1 MRHRRINTA
10 GGRERGS
17 HRGLFKRAALSAARD
32 IDSNMLGAARGTD
45 SNTLA
50 TARGN
55 YSARVNCLSRFGPA
69 ICLLLVLMILATAS
83 AFAHDPGLS
92 AAEVKLDGNKAVA
105 RLTFARGDI
114 EMVAPMDADRDGR
127 VTQPEFEVV
136 EGRLESLAKE
146 SFALSADGEEASPS
160 AVAVGIDESGAV
172 HFDLEFL
179 LPQGSRLSLRSLLI
193 DRLPRG
199 HRQFLALRDAKG
211 NTLGQRMLD
220 AANDSFECDL
230 AALPISRTRPHAF
243 WGFLLLGVEHIL
255 LGFDHLA
262 FLFAL
267 LIAGGTLREAAKIIT
282 SFTVAH
288 SITLAM
294 ATLDVVAIPA
304 SIVEPL
310 IAASIIYVGLENV
323 WRREIKRRW
332 MLTFAFGLVHG
343 FGFASALKELGVG
356 AGVKAVAPLL
366 SFNLGV
372 EIGQITL
379 AALVLPL
386 IWKLRQ
392 RPRFVIR
399 YVPACSI
406 LVALAGGYWLIERAI
421 LK

>member
-1 MRHRRINTA
+1 
-10 GGRERGS
+10 
-17 HRGLFKRAALSAARD
+17 
-32 IDSNMLGAARGTD
+32 
-45 SNTLA
+45 
-50 TARGN
+50 
-55 YSARVNCLSRFGPA
+55 V
-69 ICLLLVLMILATAS
+69 ICLLLILMILATAS

-92 AAEVKLDGNKAVA
+92 AAEVKLDGNKVVA

-114 EMVAPMDADRDGR
+114 ATVAPMDADRDGR
-127 VTQPEFEVV
+127 VTQAEFEAV
-136 EGRLESLAKE
+136 EGSLESLAKE
-146 SFALSADGEEASPS
+146 SFALSVAGEEASP
-160 AVAVGIDESGAV
+160 ATVAVGLDESGAV

-179 LPQGSRLSLRSLLI
+179 APQGSKLILRSLLI
-193 DRLPRG
+193 DKLPRG
-199 HRQFLALRDAKG
+199 HRQFLSLRDAEG
-211 NTLGQRMLD
+211 NTRGQRMLD

-230 AALPISRTRPHAF
+230 AALSSPRTRPHAF
-243 WGFLLLGVEHIL
+243 WGFLSLGVEHIL

-288 SITLAM
+288 SITLAL
-294 ATLDVVAIPA
+294 ATLDVIAVPA

-323 WRREIKRRW
+323 LRREVERRW
-332 MLTFAFGLVHG
+332 MLTFAFGFVHG

-356 AGVKAVAPLL
+356 AGVKAVTPLL

-372 EIGQITL
+372 EIGQIAV

-386 IWKLRQ
+386 IWKLR
-392 RPRFVIR
+392 RHPRFVIR
-399 YVPACSI
+399 YVPVCSI
-406 LVALAGGYWLIERAI
+406 LVAAAGGYWLIERTV

>member
-1 MRHRRINTA
+1 MHRRISATSSI
-10 GGRERGS
+10 EHDY
-17 HRGLFKRAALSAARD
+17 HRGLYTRA
-32 IDSNMLGAARGTD
+32 
-45 SNTLA
+45 TLA
-50 TARGN
+50 TARGTD
-55 YSARVNCLSRFGPA
+55 STRVDWLSRFWQA
-69 ICLLLVLMILATAS
+69 IRLLLVLMILATAS

-92 AAEVKLDGNKAVA
+92 AAEVRLDGNKAIA

-127 VTQPEFEVV
+127 VTQPEFESV
-136 EGRLESLAKE
+136 EGSLESLAKE

-160 AVAVGIDESGAV
+160 AVAVGLDESGAV
-172 HFDLEFL
+172 HFDLEFT

-193 DRLPRG
+193 DKLPRG
-199 HRQFLALRDAKG
+199 HRQFLALRDAEG

-230 AALPISRTRPHAF
+230 AALPISQTRPHTF
-243 WGFLLLGVEHIL
+243 WGFLPLGVEHIL

-267 LIAGGTLREAAKIIT
+267 LIAGGTLLEAAKIIT

-288 SITLAM
+288 SITLAL
-294 ATLDVVAIPA
+294 ATLEVVAIPA
-304 SIVEPL
+304 SVVEPL

-323 WRREIKRRW
+323 WRREVKRRW

-343 FGFASALKELGVG
+343 FGFASALKNLGVG
-356 AGVKAVAPLL
+356 VGVKAVAPLL

-372 EIGQITL
+372 EIGQIAV

-386 IWKLRQ
+386 IWKLR
-392 RPRFVIR
+392 RHPLFVIR

-406 LVALAGGYWLIERAI
+406 LVALAGGYWLIERTI